1 MNELKKLYLQLNKYI
16 KRYGVLIGVNF
27 LMTIL
32 AGVTAAAPLALVNRL
47 FDKGISGGS
56 EKDILYAACS
66 MIGLAVMGGFLIY
79 LSTIFSGRISTGIYR
94 DVIND
99 MYVKIQSLDLKFFT
113 EIKVGELMVR
123 FTNDAQNINTMIL
136 NLFNLLSYVVQA
148 VVLFSIAMYT
158 DWKLTLSI
166 VVITPILIQ
175 IVKKYAKKLKKA
187 GKDRQEATG
196 DLNSTLQ
203 ETISG
208 IKVIKAF
215 ATESYEKSKFKN
227 LTNKLRVHSMNSIRY
242 DAKSNS
248 ITEGLNYIIV
258 ALLLMFGGYRVI
270 RGHGFTT
277 GHFITVIGAISAMYT
292 PAKRSVGTINNI
304 NNNSSAIERV
314 FEIMKL
320 EPEIINGENPVK
332 FDTFKQDIELSNV
345 FFSYN
350 DDEDYVLKDINLY
363 VKKGETV
370 ALVGNSGGGKTTIA
384 NLIPRFYDVSKG
396 SIKVDG
402 IDVRDYEIKSLRRN
416 IGIVPQETFLFGG
429 SIKENIRYGNRHATD
444 DEIIRA
450 AKMANAHEFIVKLSD
465 SYETEIGER
474 GVLLSGGQ
482 KQRIAIARAILE
494 NPQIL
499 ILDEATSALDNE
511 SEKLV
516 QEALEKLML
525 EKTTFIIAHRL
536 STVINSDKIV
546 VLQKGEI
553 KEMGTHHELIAKNGI
568 YKSLYE
574 RNFED

>member
-1 MNELKKLYLQLNKYI
+1 MNELKKLYSQLNKYI
-16 KRYGVLIGVNF
+16 KRYGILMGINF
-27 LMTIL
+27 IMTIL
-32 AGVTAAAPLALVNRL
+32 AGATAAAPLALINRL
-47 FDKGISGGS
+47 FDKGINGGS

-66 MIGLAVMGGFLIY
+66 MIALAIMSGFLIY

-99 MYVKIQSLDLKFFT
+99 MYIKIQSLDLKFFT

-123 FTNDAQNINTMIL
+123 FTNDAQNINTMVL

-148 VVLFSIAMYT
+148 VVLFGIAMYT

-166 VVITPILIQ
+166 VIVAPILIQ

-332 FDTFKQDIELSNV
+332 FDTFKRDIELSNV

>member
-16 KRYGVLIGVNF
+16 KRYGILIGVNF

-429 SIKENIRYGNRHATD
+429 TIKENIRYGNRHATD

>member
-16 KRYGVLIGVNF
+16 KRYGILIGVNF

-32 AGVTAAAPLALVNRL
+32 AGATAAAPLALVNRL
-47 FDKGISGGS
+47 FDKGITGGS

-66 MIGLAVMGGFLIY
+66 MIGLAVIGGFLIY

-99 MYVKIQSLDLKFFT
+99 MYVKIQSLDLKFFS

-215 ATESYEKSKFKN
+215 ATEGYEKSKFKS

-304 NNNSSAIERV
+304 NNNTPAIERV

-350 DDEDYVLKDINLY
+350 DDDEYVLKDINLY

-396 SIKVDG
+396 SIKIDG

-429 SIKENIRYGNRHATD
+429 SIKENIRYGNRQATD
-444 DEIIRA
+444 EEIVKA
-450 AKMANAHEFIVKLSD
+450 AKMANAHEFIEKLVKGYD
-465 SYETEIGER
+465 TEIGER
-474 GVLLSGGQ
+474 GILLSGGQ

-553 KEMGTHHELIAKNGI
+553 KEMGTHHELIVKDGI

>member
-99 MYVKIQSLDLKFFT
+99 MYAKIQSLDLKFFT

-332 FDTFKQDIELSNV
+332 FDTFKRDIELSNV

>member
-1 MNELKKLYLQLNKYI
+1 M
-16 KRYGVLIGVNF
+16 
-27 LMTIL
+27 
-32 AGVTAAAPLALVNRL
+32 
-47 FDKGISGGS
+47 
-56 EKDILYAACS
+56 
-66 MIGLAVMGGFLIY
+66 
-79 LSTIFSGRISTGIYR
+79 
-94 DVIND
+94 
-99 MYVKIQSLDLKFFT
+99 
-113 EIKVGELMVR
+113 
-123 FTNDAQNINTMIL
+123 
-136 NLFNLLSYVVQA
+136 QA

-332 FDTFKQDIELSNV
+332 FDTFKRDIELSNV

>member
-1 MNELKKLYLQLNKYI
+1 MNELKKLYSQLSKYM
-16 KRYGVLIGVNF
+16 KRYRILILSNF
-27 LMTIL
+27 VMTIF
-32 AGVTAAAPLALVNRL
+32 AGASAAAPLALINRL
-47 FDKGISGGS
+47 FDKGISGNS
-56 EKDILYAACS
+56 EKDILYAAFS
-66 MIGLAVMGGFLIY
+66 MIGLAIISGFLIY

-99 MYVKIQSLDLKFFT
+99 MYMKIQSLDLKFFT

-123 FTNDAQNINTMIL
+123 FTNDAQNINTMII
-136 NLFNLLSYVVQA
+136 NLFNLLSYTVQA
-148 VVLFSIAMYT
+148 VVLFGIALYT

-166 VVITPILIQ
+166 IIIAPILIQ

-215 ATESYEKSKFKN
+215 ATEGYEKSKFKN
-227 LTNKLRVHSMNSIRY
+227 LTSKLRVHSMNSIKY

-292 PAKRSVGTINNI
+292 PAKRTIGTINNI
-304 NNNSSAIERV
+304 NNNTPAIERV
-314 FEIMKL
+314 FEIMRL
-320 EPEIINGENPVK
+320 TPLIVNSDNPVK
-332 FDTFKQDIELSNV
+332 FNVFNQDIKLSNV
-345 FFSYN
+345 YFSYN
-350 DDEDYVLKDINLY
+350 EDEDYVLKNINLH

-384 NLIPRFYDVSKG
+384 NLIPRFYDVDKG
-396 SIKVDG
+396 SIEIDG
-402 IDVRDYEIKSLRRN
+402 IDVRKYEIKSLRRN

-429 SIKENIRYGNRHATD
+429 SIKENIRYGNRQAS
-444 DEIIRA
+444 DEDIVNA
-450 AKMANAHEFIVKLSD
+450 AKMANAHGFIENLAEG
-465 SYETEIGER
+465 YETEIGER

-516 QEALEKLML
+516 QEALEKLMQD
-525 EKTTFIIAHRL
+525 KTTFIIAHRL

-553 KEMGTHHELIAKNGI
+553 KETGTHHELIAQNGI

-574 RNFED
+574 RNFEE

>member
-1 MNELKKLYLQLNKYI
+1 M
-16 KRYGVLIGVNF
+16 
-27 LMTIL
+27 MT
-32 AGVTAAAPLALVNRL
+32 
-47 FDKGISGGS
+47 
-56 EKDILYAACS
+56 
-66 MIGLAVMGGFLIY
+66 
-79 LSTIFSGRISTGIYR
+79 
-94 DVIND
+94 
-99 MYVKIQSLDLKFFT
+99 
-113 EIKVGELMVR
+113 
-123 FTNDAQNINTMIL
+123 
-136 NLFNLLSYVVQA
+136 
-148 VVLFSIAMYT
+148 
-158 DWKLTLSI
+158 
-166 VVITPILIQ
+166 
-175 IVKKYAKKLKKA
+175 
-187 GKDRQEATG
+187 
-196 DLNSTLQ
+196 
-203 ETISG
+203 
-208 IKVIKAF
+208 
-215 ATESYEKSKFKN
+215 
-227 LTNKLRVHSMNSIRY
+227 
-242 DAKSNS
+242 KSNS

-332 FDTFKQDIELSNV
+332 FDTFKRDIELSNV

>member
-429 SIKENIRYGNRHATD
+429 TIKENIRYGNRHATD

>member
-196 DLNSTLQ
+196 DLHSTLQ

>member
-16 KRYGVLIGVNF
+16 KRYGILIGVNF

>member
-332 FDTFKQDIELSNV
+332 FDTFKRDIELSNV

-402 IDVRDYEIKSLRRN
+402 IDVRDYEIKSLRRY

>member
-16 KRYGVLIGVNF
+16 KRYGILIGVNF

-32 AGVTAAAPLALVNRL
+32 AGATAAAPLALVNRL
-47 FDKGISGGS
+47 FDKGITGGS

-66 MIGLAVMGGFLIY
+66 MIGLAVIGGFLIY

-99 MYVKIQSLDLKFFT
+99 MYVKIQSLDLKFFS

-215 ATESYEKSKFKN
+215 ATEGYEKSKFKS

-304 NNNSSAIERV
+304 NNNTPAIERV

-350 DDEDYVLKDINLY
+350 DDDDYVLKDINLY

-396 SIKVDG
+396 SIKIDG

-429 SIKENIRYGNRHATD
+429 SIKENIRYGNRQATD
-444 DEIIRA
+444 EEIVKA
-450 AKMANAHEFIVKLSD
+450 AKMANAHEFIEKLVKGYD
-465 SYETEIGER
+465 TEIGER
-474 GVLLSGGQ
+474 GILLSGGQ

>member
-574 RNFED
+574 RNVED

>member
-1 MNELKKLYLQLNKYI
+1 MSELKKIYKELELYI
-16 KRYGVLIGVNF
+16 KRYRILIMANIV
-27 LMTIL
+27 MSIL
-32 AGVTAAAPLALVNRL
+32 AGAVAVSPLGLINRL
-47 FDKGISGGS
+47 FDKGISGNS
-56 EKDILYAACS
+56 EKDILYAAGA
-66 MIGLAVMGGFLIY
+66 MIALAILGGLLIY
-79 LSTIFSGRISTGIYR
+79 ISTIFSGKISTGIYR

-99 MYVKIQSLDLKFFT
+99 MYSKIQSLDLQFFS
-113 EIKVGELMVR
+113 EMKVGELMVR

-136 NLFNLLSYVVQA
+136 NLFNLVSYGIQV
-148 VVLFSIAMYT
+148 VVLFGIALYT
-158 DWKLTLSI
+158 DWKLTLS
-166 VVITPILIQ
+166 VVIVAPVLIQ
-175 IVKKYAKKLKKA
+175 IVKKYAKKLKNA
-187 GKDRQEATG
+187 GRSRQEATG
-196 DLNSTLQ
+196 DLNSRLQ

-227 LTNKLRVHSMNSIRY
+227 LTNKLRLHSMNSIKY

-277 GHFITVIGAISAMYT
+277 GDFITVIGSISAMYT
-292 PAKRSVGTINNI
+292 PAKRAIGTLNNI

-314 FEIMKL
+314 FEIMEL
-320 EPEIINGENPVK
+320 QPEIVNSENPVIFEK
-332 FDTFKQDIELSNV
+332 FNKDVILSDLY
-345 FFSYN
+345 FSYSEN
-350 DDEDYVLKDINLY
+350 EYVLKNINLE

-384 NLIPRFYDVSKG
+384 NLIPRFFDVTKG
-396 SIKVDG
+396 SIKIDG
-402 IDVRDYEIKSLRRN
+402 IDIRNYEISSLRRN

-429 SIKENIRYGNRHATD
+429 TVKENIRYGNRHATD
-444 DEIIRA
+444 DEIINA
-450 AKMANAHEFIVKLSD
+450 SKMANAHEFIVNLSD

-474 GVLLSGGQ
+474 GVMLSGGQ

-516 QEALEKLML
+516 QDALEKLMK

-553 KEMGTHHELIAKNGI
+553 REIGTHHELIAKNGI

-574 RNFED
+574 RSFED

>member
-350 DDEDYVLKDINLY
+350 DDDDYVLKDISLY

>member
-113 EIKVGELMVR
+113 EINVGELMVR

>member
-158 DWKLTLSI
+158 DWQLTLSI
-166 VVITPILIQ
+166 VIITPVLIQ

-248 ITEGLNYIIV
+248 ITQGLNYIIV

>member
-16 KRYGVLIGVNF
+16 KRYGILIGVNF

-32 AGVTAAAPLALVNRL
+32 AGATAAAPLALVNRL
-47 FDKGISGGS
+47 FDKGITGGS

-66 MIGLAVMGGFLIY
+66 MIGLAVIGGFLIY

-99 MYVKIQSLDLKFFT
+99 MYVKIQSLDLKFFS

-215 ATESYEKSKFKN
+215 ATEGYEKSKFKS

-304 NNNSSAIERV
+304 NNNTPAIERV

-350 DDEDYVLKDINLY
+350 DDDEYVLKDINLY

-396 SIKVDG
+396 SIKIDG

-429 SIKENIRYGNRHATD
+429 SIKENIRYGNRQATD
-444 DEIIRA
+444 EEIVKA
-450 AKMANAHEFIVKLSD
+450 AKMANAHEFIEKLVKGYD
-465 SYETEIGER
+465 TEIGER
-474 GVLLSGGQ
+474 GILLSGGQ

-553 KEMGTHHELIAKNGI
+553 KEMGTHHELIAKDGI